1 MNLLTCWIY
10 TGNRNGIK
18 TCGTNVGVKTR
29 GRKAISVWHS
39 EKAVIDEIIIY
50 NLFIDNWQ
58 VSIILKLITNIDGQ
72 GNKAR
77 KVICYC
83 VFSCAHIETRYNRC
97 IIVTLVFEEDKS
109 I

>member
-18 TCGTNVGVKTR
+18 ACGTNVGVKTR

-39 EKAVIDEIIIY
+39 EKAVIDEIIYIF

-58 VSIILKLITNIDGQ
+58 VSIILKLNTDRDGQ
-72 GNKAR
+72 GIRQGKLFA
-77 KVICYC
+77 VAY
-83 VFSCAHIETRYNRC
+83 SHAHILKPVLSGWC
-97 IIVTLVFEEDKS
+97 L
-109 I
+109 